1 MQLDPAIARH
11 ARTSAWNV
19 SGAVEK
25 AGAPLILYGFK
36 TTYKNSL
43 FSWKTF

>member
-1 MQLDPAIARH
+1 MMSEVAPDEL
-11 ARTSAWNV
+11 SWNV